1 MQDIHPITAPVMVGL
16 DPAQVRLMLFVVGGL
31 ALLALVIFLIQRFQK
46 SRTKKQIQELF
57 PVMGPYDAALGE
69 LDHLCREP
77 IIDPKAFYFDLGAIV
92 KRYIGGSYAMN
103 AVEMTTQE
111 LVKQIRHTGMDM
123 ALILEVSKFLTVSD
137 PFRYG
142 PVVPDPCLAERD
154 LACVRQMIVGM
165 EQDLESRRAPSTDGK
180 EETA

>member
-1 MQDIHPITAPVMVGL
+1 MQDIHPIKAPVMVGL
-16 DPAQVRLMLFVVGGL
+16 DPAQVRLMLLIAGGL
-31 ALLALVIFLIQRFQK
+31 ALLALVVFLIRRFQK
-46 SRTKKQIQELF
+46 SRAKKQIQELT
-57 PVMGPYDAALGE
+57 PVIGPYAAALGE

-77 IIDPKAFYFDLGAIV
+77 IIDPKAFYFDLGALV
-92 KRYIGGSYAMN
+92 KRYIGRSYAMN

-111 LVKQIRHTGMDM
+111 LVKQIRFTGMDM

-142 PVVPDPCLAERD
+142 PVVPDPCLVKQD

-165 EQDLESRRAPSTDGK
+165 EQDLESRRAASKDVK